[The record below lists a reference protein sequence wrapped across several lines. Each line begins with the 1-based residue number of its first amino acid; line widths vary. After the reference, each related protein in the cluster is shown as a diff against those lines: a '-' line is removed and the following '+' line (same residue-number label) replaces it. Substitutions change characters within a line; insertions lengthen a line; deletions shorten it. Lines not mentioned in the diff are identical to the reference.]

1 MKKIDFL
8 KEKNMNI
15 TVLIGSI
22 FGQKIKTIGTEIFSD
37 LHKKYPE
44 HDISLLDL
52 SAHDIQFSD
61 GRNYMDYTGDTS
73 TVIQQLLQADV
84 IFIVT
89 PIFQASIPGALKN
102 VFDLLPLQALEGK
115 TVGIVSVAGS
125 EKHFLVVEQHL
136 KPVLSFLKA
145 NIIQSYVFIL
155 STEVIGKT
163 FTNPHVIERLEKL
176 VEETI
181 QSGVYRQLLNE
192 NFRKEVI

>member
-1 MKKIDFL
+1 MK
-8 KEKNMNI
+8 I

-37 LHKKYPE
+37 LQKQYPE
-44 HDISLLDL
+44 HDINLLDL
-52 SAHDIQFSD
+52 SEYDIQFSD

-73 TVIQQLLQADV
+73 TVIQQLLQTDV

-102 VFDLLPLQALEGK
+102 IFDLLPLQALQEK

-155 STEVIGKT
+155 NTEVAGKT

-176 VEETI
+176 VEETV
-181 QSGVYRQLLNE
+181 QSGVCRQLLNE
-192 NFRKEVI
+192 NFRKEAI